1 MKLQPSSSKYSAEES
16 IQHGRGPSLLLCY
29 LARDGLTAVQASPDL
44 AAQQSQSPWVSSNEE
59 QLIPLI
65 PFESPELSHSVQGKG
80 HLCCILLSGLY
91 LPVAVHRGV
100 SQLRGWCTGCTLLCS
115 LESST
120 CQCRWELTWDSWICC
135 EHLSTAIRADPR
147 GWIPKPRPQNLH
159 LPVFVHS
166 QFSVGKFLWQSNQVH
181 MEE

>member
-1 MKLQPSSSKYSAEES
+1 VCCFAQLKLQPSSSKYSAEES

-65 PFESPELSHSVQGKG
+65 PFEIPELSHSVQGKG

-91 LPVAVHRGV
+91 LPVAVHWGV
-100 SQLRGWCTGCTLLCS
+100 SQLLGWMNTAVLLGV
-115 LESST
+115 L
-120 CQCRWELTWDSWICC
+120 
-135 EHLSTAIRADPR
+135 HLSVPLGGDM
-147 GWIPKPRPQNLH
+147 GQLDM
-159 LPVFVHS
+159 L
-166 QFSVGKFLWQSNQVH
+166 
-181 MEE
+181 